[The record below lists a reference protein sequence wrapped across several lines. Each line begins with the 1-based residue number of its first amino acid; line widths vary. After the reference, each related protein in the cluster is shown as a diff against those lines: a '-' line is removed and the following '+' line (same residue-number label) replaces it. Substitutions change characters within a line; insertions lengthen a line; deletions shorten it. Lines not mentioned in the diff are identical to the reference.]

1 MVAQRAAL
9 SASLRGYS
17 REIVIRAPRLGH
29 PARASVHFRERG
41 RLRPSDSLFFVVTI
55 DWVRTHCLGLPHVT
69 EDVKW
74 EDDLVFSIGGKMF
87 AVVNLEPGATWL
99 SFKCTAEEFA
109 ELSERPGC
117 RAAPYLARA
126 NWVALDHPD
135 ALASREVARLLTRA
149 YELVFSK
156 LSKKMQRR
164 LVQ

>member
-1 MVAQRAAL
+1 M
-9 SASLRGYS
+9 
-17 REIVIRAPRLGH
+17 
-29 PARASVHFRERG
+29 
-41 RLRPSDSLFFVVTI
+41 TI
-55 DWVRTHCLGLPHVT
+55 DWVRTHCLGLLHVT
-69 EDVKW
+69 EDVQW